1 MGIFARKDKA
11 EKEKKKRLPLRRVL
25 ENDLFALRIA
35 WRVWPAYMFFY
46 YFVSVIYAVTSF
58 FGGSFLLRMIV
69 NGIQTGAEIG
79 PIFAYTIFMFV
90 LNWSI
95 EAASNWLWNV
105 YFVGAWDNF
114 ERTVRKMLFEKA
126 AVVELGC
133 YERPEF
139 YDKYVRATEDAVNR
153 VWQVVNSLDSVIY
166 CVTDLVGTSLL
177 IFFIDP
183 ALMFFA
189 IIPILLGFVRTK
201 EKRITKEYTDANKP
215 YDRRKA
221 YIRRTFYL
229 VDYAKEMRQTGM
241 GARLLEDFRETLG
254 MYTANLRKYGPIR
267 ATLGFIIKFFTEV
280 VTILGA
286 TFYAIWRTVV
296 SRKMLMG
303 DCVVVINSISTISSN
318 LTRLVST
325 MSDFHEHA
333 LYIEDMREFLDYTPQ
348 IDENVEGDVPHGGTL
363 ALENVSF
370 RYEGAETDALCDVSL
385 TVRPGERVALVGHNG
400 SGKTTLVK
408 LMLHLYEPT
417 EGKITLDGREMKEFN
432 LSGWRAQFSTV
443 FQDYRNFAMTV
454 GENVLLRKSADG
466 DPAAERAVI
475 EQSLKEAG
483 AWEKVQSLDK
493 GVDTLLTRE
502 FDDKGA
508 VLSGGESQ
516 KIALARVFAEPG
528 RPFVLL
534 DEPSSALDPIAEH
547 KMFENM
553 MRATEGRGVVFIS
566 HRLSSATTADRIYMM
581 EKGRVIEYGTHDELM
596 HMDGKYADMFR
607 KQAENYVEVSA

>member
-1 MGIFARKDKA
+1 MGIFSRKSKD
-11 EKEKKKRLPLRRVL
+11 EKEKKKKLPLRRVI

-35 WRVWPAYMFFY
+35 WRVWPAYLFFY
-46 YFVSVIYAVTSF
+46 FLMSVIYAVTSF

-69 NGIQTGAEIG
+69 NGMQTGRDIG
-79 PIFAYTIFMFV
+79 PIFAYTVFMFV
-90 LNWSI
+90 LNWGI

-153 VWQVVNSLDSVIY
+153 VWQVVNSLDSIIY

-183 ALMFFA
+183 ALMVFA
-189 IIPILLGFVRTK
+189 IIPILLGFVRNK
-201 EKRITKEYTDANKP
+201 EKRVYKEYSDANKP

-254 MYTANLRKYGPIR
+254 MYTANLRKYGPLR
-267 ATLGFIIKFFTEV
+267 ATLGFVIKFCTEV

-296 SRKMLMG
+296 SGTMLMG

-348 IDENVEGDVPHGGTL
+348 IDENLAGDIPQGGVL
-363 ALENVSF
+363 ALEHVSF

-408 LMLHLYEPT
+408 LLLHLYEPT
-417 EGKITLDGREMKEFN
+417 AGKITLDGREMNEFN
-432 LSGWRAQFSTV
+432 LSGWREQFSTV

-454 GENVLLRKSADG
+454 GENVLLRKLGEADP
-466 DPAAERAVI
+466 DADRALI

-581 EKGRVIEYGTHDELM
+581 EKGRVIETGTHDELM
-596 HMDGKYADMFR
+596 RMGGKYADMFR